1 MASDQGPTKF
11 GFFLVPRFAMLA
23 FTAAIEPLR
32 AANLLS
38 GRKLY
43 EWHVISRD
51 GAPVTSSN
59 GTELV
64 AEMAMAD
71 APKVDDL
78 VVCSGLDAHLF
89 EDRQVFAWLR
99 REAQKGTHI
108 GALSDGAFILAR
120 AGLLNGYNC
129 TIHWTCLP
137 GFAESFPEI
146 PVQPDLFQVDR
157 NRFTCAGGTASCDM
171 MLNMIERHHGRALA
185 IQVAE
190 QFMHD
195 RIRTDDDRQRIS
207 LRLRIGVSHPK
218 LLKAIS
224 LMEENLEQPL
234 TAGEL
239 ADRCNVSK
247 RQLERLFRGYLGR
260 PPMQYYME
268 LRLQQAH
275 MLLNSTSLSVL
286 EVGVACG
293 FISASHFAKRYRDL
307 FHHTP
312 RSARQRYLEAS
323 ER

>member
-1 MASDQGPTKF
+1 MTSDRGPTSY
-11 GFFLVPRFAMLA
+11 GFFMVPRFAMMA
-23 FTAAIEPLR
+23 FTSAIEPLR

-38 GRKLY
+38 GRRLY
-43 EWHVISRD
+43 QWTIISRD
-51 GAPVTSSN
+51 GRPVASSN
-59 GTELV
+59 GAQLV
-64 AEMAMAD
+64 AEAVMGEEA
-71 APKVDDL
+71 KVDNL

-89 EDRQVFAWLR
+89 EDHQVFGWLR
-99 REAQKGTHI
+99 RAAQLGTHI
-108 GALSDGAFILAR
+108 GALSDGSFILAR
-120 AGLLNGYNC
+120 AGLLNGYSC

-146 PVQPDLFQVDR
+146 PVQPDLFQIDR

-171 MLNMIERHHGRALA
+171 MLNVIERDHGRALA

-207 LRLRIGVSHPK
+207 LRLRIGVSHPR
-218 LLKAIS
+218 LLKAIG

-239 ADRCNVSK
+239 ADSCNVSK

-268 LRLQQAH
+268 LRLQRAH

-286 EVGVACG
+286 EVGIACG

-312 RSARQRYLEAS
+312 RGARQRYLEAS

>member
-1 MASDQGPTKF
+1 MEDDRRPTSY

-23 FTAAIEPLR
+23 FTSAIEPLR

-38 GRKLY
+38 GRRLY
-43 EWHVISRD
+43 QWHIISRD
-51 GAPVTSSN
+51 GAPVASSN
-59 GTELV
+59 GTQLV
-64 AEMAMAD
+64 AESAMGEE
-71 APKVDDL
+71 PRVDNL
-78 VVCSGLDAHLF
+78 AVCSGLDAHLF

-99 REAQKGTHI
+99 RLAQQGCHV
-108 GALSDGAFILAR
+108 GALSDGSFILAR
-120 AGLLNGYNC
+120 AGLLNGYAC

-146 PVQPDLFQVDR
+146 PVRPELFQIDR
-157 NRFTCAGGTASCDM
+157 NRFTAAGGTSSCDM
-171 MLNMIERHHGRALA
+171 MLNIIERDHGRALA
-185 IQVAE
+185 VQVAE

-195 RIRTDDDRQRIS
+195 RIRSDADRQRIS
-207 LRLRIGVSHPK
+207 LRLRVGVSHPK
-218 LLKAIS
+218 LLKAIG

-239 ADRCNVSK
+239 AEACHVSK

-312 RSARQRYLEAS
+312 RSARQRYQEAS